1 MKHVSEFKEN
11 INPDKLARTE
21 KIKPKQV
28 IFMKLE
34 FDQDES
40 YVGELEVNKT
50 IDPLQFYRHILP
62 NH

>member
-11 INPDKLARTE
+11 FNSDKLARTD
-21 KIKPKQV
+21 KIKPKQF
-28 IFMKLE
+28 IFLKLE
-34 FDQDES
+34 FDQD
-40 YVGELEVNKT
+40 VGELEVIKT

>member
-1 MKHVSEFKEN
+1 MKHVSEFKETV
-11 INPDKLARTE
+11 NPDKFAKTE

-28 IFMKLE
+28 IFLKLE
-34 FDQDES
+34 FDQDEP
-40 YVGELEVNKT
+40 YVGELEENNT